1 MLYGEERS
9 YPTAYNPFS
18 RTSIFKIQTFQ
29 LRTYLAARTLNSS
42 PSQKRGIRRVLS
54 PTSRRGLSLAS
65 SYWEPEPQ
73 PNRFR
78 DWARQGPCEGF
89 RARPMY
95 KHVRILQA
103 GPCIGFFFFFFF
115 EIAGLHSWLLNY
127 VRVWSFMWSSL
138 RHIIWIWPRA
148 PCHLCSYRFSSFSPC
163 SCKPNGGQCLL
174 LCRLRVITFLSAWL
188 SEISKSCTTGFA
200 KSYCKEEE
208 VIANLCFFKISVIPN
223 SPSSSS
229 MSSPNGIA

>member
-103 GPCIGFFFFFFF
+103 GPCIVFFFFFF
-115 EIAGLHSWLLNY
+115 EIAGLHSWLLKCWIMY
-127 VRVWSFMWSSL
+127 GFDLSCDLHCVTLSEFGREHPVICVRIAF
-138 RHIIWIWPRA
+138 
-148 PCHLCSYRFSSFSPC
+148 
-163 SCKPNGGQCLL
+163 LL
-174 LCRLRVITFLSAWL
+174 FLRVHVS
-188 SEISKSCTTGFA
+188 
-200 KSYCKEEE
+200 
-208 VIANLCFFKISVIPN
+208 
-223 SPSSSS
+223 
-229 MSSPNGIA
+229 